1 MGILNS
7 IFGKKKQD
15 LFTPFWSAF
24 GRSYGCGN
32 LRIANKK
39 YSQIILNSIVV
50 NIFNAVETIEVWDAN
65 KTNENQLESWGVKL
79 ARKTITEHFREIFF
93 DLYSKG
99 YFVLLYNNTTND
111 IEFLPAKYTQV
122 RADGSVYV
130 EGGKL
135 SEGTRA
141 YLFYEKDYKG
151 SGVTMA
157 ETCRTSLEYV
167 DNILNTAVTG
177 NARLGNV
184 TILTPTTN
192 AMGSEVLKDNEKK
205 EIERLISESYGGL
218 DNQSN
223 LMLFPNSLSTTT
235 ISFDFA
241 RLQLL
246 PQLEMSVKN
255 LCGYLQVPYDILPLS
270 GQSTFNNQENAY
282 SMLYVTAERW
292 VMDLQ
297 RYFAELGVDFKFE
310 LKGKPN
316 TEKVKAEQAKKDA
329 VATMAQAVSIGSMTS
344 AEARKE
350 LEKYY
355 DISKEKAL

>member
-32 LRIANKK
+32 LRISNKK
-39 YSQIILNSIVV
+39 YSQIVLNSIVV

-79 ARKTITEHFREIFF
+79 ARKTISEHFREMFF
-93 DLYSKG
+93 DLYTKG
-99 YFVLLYNNTTND
+99 YFVLLHNSTTND
-111 IEFLPAKYTQV
+111 IEYLPAKYTQV

-130 EGGKL
+130 EGGNLAVDTK
-135 SEGTRA
+135 A
-141 YLFYEKDYKG
+141 YLFYEKDFKG

-177 NARLGNV
+177 NARLGNL
-184 TILTPTTN
+184 TILTPTSN
-192 AMGSEVLKDNEKK
+192 GLGMEVMKDNEKK
-205 EIERLISESYGGL
+205 EIEKLISESYGGL
-218 DNQSN
+218 DSQSN

-235 ISFDFA
+235 ISFDFGK
-241 RLQLL
+241 LQLL
-246 PQLEMSVKN
+246 PQLEMVVKI
-255 LCGYLQVPYDILPLS
+255 LCGYFNIPYDILPLS
-270 GQSTFNNQENAY
+270 GQSTFNNQDTAY

-292 VMDLQ
+292 VMMIQDA
-297 RYFAELGVDFKFE
+297 FKSLGVEFEFE

-316 TEKVKAEQAKKDA
+316 TEAQKLEQAKKDA
-329 VATMAQAVSIGSMTS
+329 VATMAQAVASGLMTTE
-344 AEARKE
+344 EARKE

-355 DISKEKAL
+355 EISKEKIL